1 MTFDAIV
8 VGGSFAGL
16 SAALILAR
24 ARRAVAVIDSGLPR
38 NRFAAHSHGVL
49 GQDGIAGAEL
59 LRNAKAQL
67 LDYPSVRW
75 ISDTVTGAQAT
86 VDGFAVATASGET
99 WATRKLLLA
108 TGIADRLPALPGLAE
123 RWGHGVVHCPYCH
136 GYEIG
141 GGAIGLLGGH
151 EKSATMAALLA
162 DWGQVTLFAHGMTLQ
177 DEELARLQRRNV
189 RIETSAVV
197 ALEGEAPALSAAL
210 LADGRRVDLRALF
223 VTAQQH
229 MGTPLVEQLG
239 CDLEQSPLGV
249 LIKVDAGKQ
258 TSVPGIYAAG
268 DATVVGNI
276 SLASA
281 EGVRAGVSLH
291 HALVEEDAQVQAV

>member
-291 HALVEEDAQVQAV
+291 HALVEEDAQVQGV